1 MLTLPIKNPWFSM
14 IRAGEKREEYREETE
29 YWRTRLETAFG
40 KEIHQAAEQQ
50 AETWIRL
57 RNGYG
62 ADRPSIQARVR
73 LRIGQGRPEWGAEP
87 GVEYYVLVIQAVYD
101 EKAGM
106 SLFWSE
112 EPKPPAPQ
120 PAEADPA
127 TWTTMPDVIMFI
139 GRFMHD
145 GINVRT
151 EVVEAFTCGCCYWF
165 AHILAARFGDEYGA
179 EIVVDYV
186 ANHFGTRIRG
196 RVYDITGDV
205 TEGHTWEPW
214 DACDDDLL
222 RKRITDDCI
231 MF

>member
-62 ADRPSIQARVR
+62 VDRPSIQARVR

-87 GVEYYVLVIQAVYD
+87 GVEYYVLIVQAVYD

-106 SLFWSE
+106 SLFWQE
-112 EPKPPAPQ
+112 EPKPRLTAQSRPLLPGSASRSGTLPHL
-120 PAEADPA
+120 ADQR
-127 TWTTMPDVIMFI
+127 VKL
-139 GRFMHD
+139 D
-145 GINVRT
+145 G
-151 EVVEAFTCGCCYWF
+151 
-165 AHILAARFGDEYGA
+165 
-179 EIVVDYV
+179 
-186 ANHFGTRIRG
+186 
-196 RVYDITGDV
+196 
-205 TEGHTWEPW
+205 P
-214 DACDDDLL
+214 
-222 RKRITDDCI
+222 
-231 MF
+231 